1 MQYSQET
8 REQVLNL
15 LKEGASVNDVHEFTE
30 VPVSTIYRW
39 RDENSRENQ
48 TDSHDSCEKLE
59 HVVEFLKKFLS
70 SQITKDIKETDVQL
84 SEALGTFQEKMY
96 RNKLEKLQISLK
108 ELEAL

>member
-48 TDSHDSCEKLE
+48 TDSHNSREKLDQ
-59 HVVEFLKKFLS
+59 VVGFLKKFLTP
-70 SQITKDIKETDVQL
+70 QLNKDIKEADKAL
-84 SEALGTFQEKMY
+84 SDAIGTHSEKMY
-96 RNKLEKLQISLK
+96 LSKLNKLQELLT
-108 ELEAL
+108 ELESL

>member
-39 RDENSRENQ
+39 RDENSREN
-48 TDSHDSCEKLE
+48 
-59 HVVEFLKKFLS
+59 
-70 SQITKDIKETDVQL
+70 
-84 SEALGTFQEKMY
+84 
-96 RNKLEKLQISLK
+96 
-108 ELEAL
+108 